1 MEIKISP
8 EDPVVE
14 DDEVDV
20 ELHCNLLDSNPED
33 LHSVFWYKDGQ
44 LFRYEPFFG
53 NWDKSLSR
61 VTPDPEVCEDGW
73 TGATLNS
80 DWVNL
85 DIENDTLE
93 VAFT

>member
-20 ELHCNLLDSNPED
+20 ELHCNLLDGNPED

-44 LFRYEPFFG
+44 LFRYKNP
-53 NWDKSLSR
+53 SLEIGTSLC
-61 VTPDPEVCEDGW
+61 PG
-73 TGATLNS
+73 
-80 DWVNL
+80 
-85 DIENDTLE
+85 
-93 VAFT
+93 

>member
-20 ELHCNLLDSNPED
+20 ELHCNLLDGNPED

-53 NWDKSLSR
+53 N
-61 VTPDPEVCEDGW
+61 
-73 TGATLNS
+73 
-80 DWVNL
+80 
-85 DIENDTLE
+85 
-93 VAFT
+93 